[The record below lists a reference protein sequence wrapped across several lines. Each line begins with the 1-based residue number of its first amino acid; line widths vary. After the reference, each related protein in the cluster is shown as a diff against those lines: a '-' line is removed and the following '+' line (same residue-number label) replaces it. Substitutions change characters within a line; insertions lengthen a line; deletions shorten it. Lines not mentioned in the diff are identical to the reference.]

1 MDVIQK
7 LDSKFELLTI
17 SIIPFHYDKSCYY
30 VSYLVFHLSIVF
42 GLSILFSR
50 GLHALLKC

>member
-42 GLSILFSR
+42 GLSILFGR